1 MRSDS
6 LARSD
11 AGGGSVRR
19 IVVGVLIA
27 LGVTACQDPGAT
39 PPVTLNAASDTADQ
53 TMFGVRLMLA
63 DRGIQRAQMEA
74 DTAFT
79 YEDNTRF
86 ELVTV
91 KTLFFTET
99 GLKNGTLTSL
109 RGTHNVRTGNMEA
122 RGNVVV
128 VSEDGRRLT
137 TEHLRYD
144 PGKNEI
150 SSDSAFVLTE
160 PTQRVT
166 GIGFTAD
173 PNLNN
178 VNILK
183 AASGSTTRSV
193 TQPDR

>member
-1 MRSDS
+1 MWSDS

-11 AGGGSVRR
+11 ACGGSVRR
-19 IVVGVLIA
+19 VAAGLVVA
-27 LGVTACQDPGAT
+27 LSVAACQDPGAT
-39 PPVTLNAASDTADQ
+39 PPVSENAAGDTADQ

-63 DRGIQRAQMEA
+63 DRGIQRTQMEA

-79 YEDNTRF
+79 YEDNSRT
-86 ELVTV
+86 ELRTV

-99 GLKNGTLTSL
+99 GLKNGRLTS
-109 RGTHNVRTGNMEA
+109 RQGTYNVRTGNMEA

-128 VSEDGRRLT
+128 VSEDGRRLET
-137 TEHLRYD
+137 QQLRYD

-160 PTQRVT
+160 PTQRIS

-178 VNILK
+178 VNIHK

-193 TQPDR
+193 RQPDR

>member
-1 MRSDS
+1 MWSDS

-11 AGGGSVRR
+11 AGRGRVRH
-19 IVVGVLIA
+19 GLAVLLVA
-27 LGVTACQDPGAT
+27 LSLTACQDPGAT
-39 PPVTLNAASDTADQ
+39 PPVSQNAAGDTADQ

-79 YEDNTRF
+79 YEDNTRT
-86 ELVTV
+86 ELRTV

-99 GLKNGTLTSL
+99 GLKNGTLTSQQ
-109 RGTHNVRTGNMEA
+109 GTYNVRTGQMEA
-122 RGNVVV
+122 RRNVVV
-128 VSEDGRRLT
+128 VSEDGRRLET
-137 TEHLRYD
+137 PHLRYD